1 MYDTFIGIDPG
12 KSGAVGIIRSGENGL
27 VVEAFDTPTMKA
39 AKGTKNS
46 YDVPGMLALIT
57 KAKEGGPVYAML
69 ESVHSMPG
77 QGVSS
82 TFDFGKG
89 FGIWIGILA
98 ALKVPY
104 TLVSPVRWKKAMLAD
119 MTQDK
124 GVSRTRAKQLFPDQ
138 ANLFS
143 LVKDD
148 GRAEAVLMAEYGRR
162 TLGAAAIV
170 GQALAQA
177 S

>member
-12 KSGAVGIIRSGENGL
+12 KSGAVGIIRPGSTL
-27 VVEAFDTPTMKA
+27 VVETFDTPIMKA

-46 YDVPGMLALIT
+46 YDVQGMLDILV
-57 KAKEGGPVYAML
+57 KAKESGKTYAIL
-69 ESVHSMPG
+69 ENVHSMPG

-98 ALKVPY
+98 ALKIPH

-124 GVSRTRAKQLFPDQ
+124 GVSRTRVQQLFPDQ
-138 ANLFS
+138 AELFAK
-143 LVKDD
+143 VKDD

-162 TLGAAAIV
+162 TLNAQSIV